1 MENWGNLANL
11 VTNEQLYGVLR
22 AVVTLAAGFVLAR
35 ILRTAVG
42 RTVAERA
49 SPQHAML
56 ARKASYYVVLSLAA
70 VSALREMGFDFSVLI
85 GAAGV
90 ASVAIGFAAQTSAA
104 NLISG
109 LFLMSER
116 PFVLGEVI
124 DVDGTTGEV
133 LSVDLLSVKLRTF
146 DNLYVRIPNES
157 LVKAQIKNLTRHPI
171 RRYDMQ
177 VGVAYAE
184 SIPQVREVLMR
195 VADENPLCL
204 REPRPII
211 IFQGFGDSSI
221 NLQFSVW
228 GATANYLALRNS
240 IADDVKQAFDS
251 AGIEIP
257 FPHLSLYAGAH
268 TDPHPIAVVSRPEG
282 GVG

>member
-1 MENWGNLANL
+1 MEGIESL
-11 VTNEQLYGVLR
+11 VTSEQLFGILR
-22 AVVTLAAGFVLAR
+22 AVLTMVGGFVLAR

-42 RTVAERA
+42 RVTDARA

-56 ARKASYYVVLSLAA
+56 ARRASYYFVLSLAA
-70 VSALREMGFDFSVLI
+70 VSALREMGFDFSVLL

-124 DVDGTTGEV
+124 EVEGTTGEV
-133 LSVDLLSVKLRTF
+133 LSIDLLSVKLRTF
-146 DNLYVRIPNES
+146 DNLFVRIPNES

-184 SIPQVREVLMR
+184 NLPRVRELLLS
-195 VADENPLCL
+195 VADENSLCL
-204 REPRPII
+204 REPRPIV
-211 IFQGFGDSSI
+211 IFQGFGDSSV
-221 NLQFSVW
+221 NLQLSVW
-228 GATANYLALRNS
+228 GATSNYLALRNS
-240 IADDVKQAFDS
+240 IAEGVKQALDS
-251 AGIEIP
+251 AGIELP
-257 FPHLSLYAGAH
+257 FPHRSLYAGAH
-268 TDPHPIAVVSRPEG
+268 TEPLPVAIVSRPDPG
-282 GVG
+282 GTS